1 LDNPSGVAAAGW
13 ANDKTDEL
21 AGKIIDRHFT
31 FF

>member
-1 LDNPSGVAAAGW
+1 MGTAAANW
-13 ANDKTDEL
+13 ANDKTDEY